1 MLDST
6 PELNYMT
13 QFVFLLFEN
22 CQVPLKSEE
31 RYKIEIHFSPGV
43 KDREEIM
50 DSGESVN
57 RRVPDSK
64 KINFHL
70 KRMLPVVRDDIVLE
84 NLSLSN
90 MPSVKVQKRTS
101 KSLPTLMS
109 KDELKMVQS
118 KAAQRNIFEEEEESQ
133 TVDQPIIPPL
143 LLNETESQSISD
155 NITIQKLCKC
165 LTRIIPSNVVIV
177 LLL

>member
-1 MLDST
+1 
-6 PELNYMT
+6 MT

-43 KDREEIM
+43 KDREEII

-64 KINFHL
+64 KNNFHL
-70 KRMLPVVRDDIVLE
+70 KRMLPVVRDDIVPE

-90 MPSVKVQKRTS
+90 MPSIKVQKQTS
-101 KSLPTLMS
+101 KSMPTLIS
-109 KDELKMVQS
+109 KDELKMVRS
-118 KAAQRNIFEEEEESQ
+118 KTAQRSIFEEEEESQ
-133 TVDQPIIPPL
+133 TVDQPAIPPL
-143 LLNETESQSISD
+143 LPHETESQSISD
-155 NITIQKLCKC
+155 NITIQKLCK
-165 LTRIIPSNVVIV
+165 LTLTHIIPSNVVIV

>member
-1 MLDST
+1 MEDPDWQKAKELLDST

-43 KDREEIM
+43 KEREEII

-57 RRVPDSK
+57 RRMK
-64 KINFHL
+64 NFRL
-70 KRMLPVVRDDIVLE
+70 KRMLPAVRDDVVPE

-109 KDELKMVQS
+109 KDELKMVRS
-118 KAAQRNIFEEEEESQ
+118 KAAQRSIFEDEEESQ
-133 TVDQPIIPPL
+133 TVDQPTVAPL
-143 LLNETESQSISD
+143 VPNETESQSVSE
-155 NITIQKLCKC
+155 NIANQKLCKF
-165 LTRIIPSNVVIV
+165 
-177 LLL
+177 